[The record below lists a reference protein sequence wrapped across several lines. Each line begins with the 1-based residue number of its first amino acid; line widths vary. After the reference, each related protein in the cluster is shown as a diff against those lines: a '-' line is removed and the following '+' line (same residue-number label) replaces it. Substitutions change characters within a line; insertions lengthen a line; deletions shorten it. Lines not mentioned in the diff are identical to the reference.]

1 MTGPL
6 VSVILPV
13 FDRAGSVARA
23 IESVLAQ
30 SYGHRELI
38 IVDDGSTDGTE
49 AILEAYRGVATILR
63 QANGGAYAARNLAL
77 RHAAGEL
84 VAFIDSDDAW
94 LADKLERQ
102 VPLMRPGIGL
112 VCGDIDIVT
121 APDDR
126 AARTGMTAFR
136 AVAPVRG
143 RALQALAR
151 GNFVATSTAL
161 VRRSA
166 LEEIGGF
173 PESRLSADYLA
184 WFRIAQAY
192 AFDYVD
198 APVALYTQ
206 HEGGISHDLGRSLAA
221 RISLFRAE
229 RERTGDPTVRAVLDR
244 LLFNLGISMA
254 LAAVRGR
261 AATVEQPFQLARS
274 ATAGIGPWTGLRW
287 AAAFAAN
294 QVKMRA
300 KRFFSRTAARRRGFS
315 TSPADSIKR
324 ESPSQSPPRGRS
336 DG

>member
-13 FDRAGSVARA
+13 FDRAGSIARA

-30 SYGHRELI
+30 SYGHVELI
-38 IVDDGSTDGTE
+38 VVDDGSTDGTA
-49 AILEAYRGVATILR
+49 AILEAYRGTAAILR

-77 RHAAGEL
+77 RHATGEH

-94 LADKLERQ
+94 LPHKLERQ

-112 VCGDIDIVT
+112 VYGDVDIVT

-126 AARTGMTAFR
+126 APRTGMTAFK

-143 RALQALAR
+143 RALEAFAR
-151 GNFVATSTAL
+151 GNFVPTSTVL
-161 VRRSA
+161 VRGSA
-166 LEEIGGF
+166 LQEIGGF
-173 PESRLSADYLA
+173 PESRISADYLA

-192 AFDYVD
+192 AFDFVD

-206 HEGGISHDLGRSLAA
+206 HQAGISHDLGRSLAA

-229 RERTGDPTVRAVLDR
+229 RERTRAPAAREVLDR
-244 LLFNLGISMA
+244 LLFNLGVSMA

-261 AATVEQPFQLARS
+261 ARTIEQPFRLARS
-274 ATAGIGPWTGLRW
+274 AAAGIGTRRALLS

-294 QVKMRA
+294 QMKIRA
-300 KRFFSRTAARRRGFS
+300 KWLFS
-315 TSPADSIKR
+315 
-324 ESPSQSPPRGRS
+324 
-336 DG
+336 

>member
-1 MTGPL
+1 MTRPL

-30 SYGHRELI
+30 SYRPIELI
-38 IVDDGSTDGTE
+38 VVDDGSSDGTA

-94 LADKLERQ
+94 LPDKLERQ

-112 VCGDIDIVT
+112 VYGDMDIVT

-126 AARTGMTAFR
+126 APRTGMTTFK
-136 AVAPVRG
+136 AVAPARG
-143 RALQALAR
+143 RALEAFAR

-166 LEEIGGF
+166 LQEIGGF
-173 PESRLSADYLA
+173 PEGRLSADYLA
-184 WFRIAQAY
+184 WFRIAQAHD
-192 AFDYVD
+192 FDYVD
-198 APVALYTQ
+198 APVALYTRHQ
-206 HEGGISHDLGRSLAA
+206 AGISHDLGNSLAA

-229 RERTGDPTVRAVLDR
+229 RERMRDPAVRGVLDR
-244 LLFNLGISMA
+244 LLFNLGVSMA

-261 AATVEQPFQLARS
+261 AATVEQPFRLARS
-274 ATAGIGPWTGLRW
+274 AAAGIGTRRALWST
-287 AAAFAAN
+287 AAFAAN
-294 QVKMRA
+294 QMRM
-300 KRFFSRTAARRRGFS
+300 KARRLFS
-315 TSPADSIKR
+315 
-324 ESPSQSPPRGRS
+324 
-336 DG
+336 